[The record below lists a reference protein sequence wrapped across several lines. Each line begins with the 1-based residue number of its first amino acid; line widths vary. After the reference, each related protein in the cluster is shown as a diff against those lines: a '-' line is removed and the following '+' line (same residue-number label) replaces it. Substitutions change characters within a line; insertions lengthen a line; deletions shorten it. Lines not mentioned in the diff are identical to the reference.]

1 MKEIRKASLILEDG
15 EVFEGYVFGAAQ
27 PSAGEVVFNTGMV
40 GYPEAITD
48 PSYYGQ
54 ILVLTYPL
62 IGNYGVPSDKLD
74 GYGIPLHFES
84 GKIRIRGL
92 ITANYNGEYHHWN
105 ASRSLGDWLASEG
118 VPGIYG
124 IDTRALTLHLREK
137 GTALGKIIVDGEPEP
152 EWYDPATENVVAL
165 VSREEPVTFGSGDL
179 HIGVIDC
186 GVKNNILRCLL
197 KRGAKVTALPWD
209 HELKGHDFDG
219 LLVAQG

>member
-1 MKEIRKASLILEDG
+1 MTEIRKASLILEDG

-74 GYGIPLHFES
+74 GHGIPLHFES

-92 ITANYNGEYHHWN
+92 ITANYNGEYHLEN
-105 ASRSLGDWLASEG
+105 A
-118 VPGIYG
+118 
-124 IDTRALTLHLREK
+124 
-137 GTALGKIIVDGEPEP
+137 
-152 EWYDPATENVVAL
+152 PA
-165 VSREEPVTFGSGDL
+165 
-179 HIGVIDC
+179 DC
-186 GVKNNILRCLL
+186 
-197 KRGAKVTALPWD
+197 
-209 HELKGHDFDG
+209 
-219 LLVAQG
+219 